1 MSGTPL
7 RSCSSTHRSYQN
19 TRKSRT
25 TPSKIDRLR
34 PLDRTAPPFP
44 ASLTRIQVDLINRS
58 ISQCKEV
65 RIATATTDLPT
76 CGKTT
81 LWSLTWLLCG
91 AETHLFGIPL
101 SRAVAPV
108 SFPFAASPWIS
119 QLQQSKPVSFV
130 NLQNAVGVSRYNT
143 CIHLRLLRPLGKG
156 KGSTRCLMAQ

>member
-34 PLDRTAPPFP
+34 PLDRMAPPFP
-44 ASLTRIQVDLINRS
+44 ASLTRFQVDLINRS

-65 RIATATTDLPT
+65 RIATATTDL
-76 CGKTT
+76 T
-81 LWSLTWLLCG
+81 LLLCG

-143 CIHLRLLRPLGKG
+143 CIHFRLLRPLGKG